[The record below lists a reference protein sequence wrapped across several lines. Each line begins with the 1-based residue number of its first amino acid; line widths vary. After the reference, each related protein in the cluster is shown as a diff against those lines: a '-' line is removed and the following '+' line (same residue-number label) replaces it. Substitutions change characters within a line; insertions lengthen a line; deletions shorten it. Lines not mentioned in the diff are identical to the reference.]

1 MIEMTSVHPVH
12 NALSKHWFEAAS
24 RDVLLIQRDPLTGA
38 AQMYPRARV
47 AGFPEREPEWAE
59 ATGRGTLYSFT
70 VVERS
75 IHKEFAAIT
84 PFVIAIVDLEEG
96 ARITSWVVD
105 TPIERIQ
112 CDMALKVVFREIHP
126 GVKMPCFVEG

>member
-47 AGFPEREPEWAE
+47 AGFPERVPEWAE

-70 VVERS
+70 VVER
-75 IHKEFAAIT
+75 
-84 PFVIAIVDLEEG
+84 
-96 ARITSWVVD
+96 
-105 TPIERIQ
+105 
-112 CDMALKVVFREIHP
+112 
-126 GVKMPCFVEG
+126 